1 MEDQKEDDSKRSRR
15 NLDNNLIQ
23 VFEAAPTSTSA
34 AHNFDT
40 YLDMVASQSA
50 NKRRSKR
57 NRRSLEPDDSLG
69 SLLQDIEQEIPKSS
83 KLGFEQQIKN
93 TNWANTPC
101 AKKVFCQVMTHQN
114 QDDVVL
120 MEKKMYSL
128 LRM

>member
-1 MEDQKEDDSKRSRR
+1 M
-15 NLDNNLIQ
+15 DNNLID
-23 VFEAAPTSTSA
+23 VFESAPAISSA
-34 AHNFDT
+34 PHNFDT
-40 YLDMVASQSA
+40 FLDMVASQSA

-57 NRRSLEPDDSLG
+57 NRRSLESDDSLG
-69 SLLQDIEQEIPKSS
+69 SLLQDIEQEIPKSG

-114 QDDVVL
+114 QDDIVL